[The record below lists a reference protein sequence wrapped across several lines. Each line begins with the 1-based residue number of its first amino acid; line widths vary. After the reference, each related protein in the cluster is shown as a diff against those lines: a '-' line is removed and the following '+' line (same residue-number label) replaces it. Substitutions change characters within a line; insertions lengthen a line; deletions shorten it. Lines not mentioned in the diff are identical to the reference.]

1 MSARV
6 NPKWFE
12 RYMLPRQLEAFYGA
26 LNNRIYLITGPGG
39 TGKTYVIDRLVEY
52 FKHQE
57 LNVTLAAPTGKAAK
71 RMEQMA
77 QHPAS
82 TIHRLLGYNGHSF
95 ARDASCPIDTDV
107 LIVDEVSMLD
117 VNVCYHLFKA
127 IDFTRTRLILAGD
140 HNQLPPVGPGNILRD
155 ILSND
160 LIPHTVLDE
169 IVRQAGALRRNSLS
183 ILQGKVVGLRKSDEK
198 SPDWSVVHSYDSP
211 EDILNYLIHLFEN
224 VLWDKLG
231 FHLIRGVQV
240 LSPQYRGVLGVQS
253 LNIAIQEVVQRKL
266 FKRHIPPVPSGRR
279 PRLYPG
285 DKVIQT
291 RNNYELNIMNGHI
304 GIVKDVDERTGECVV
319 DFEDVGRL
327 ELSREQLRDILLAHA
342 VSIHRSQGSEF
353 GCVITIIHSSHRFM
367 LHRNLFYT
375 GVSRAQKKAII
386 LGDAKGI
393 RYSAKEQQLFKRRTF
408 LSLAEVRSQ

>member
-1 MSARV
+1 MSANV
-6 NPKWFE
+6 TPQWFE
-12 RYMLPRQLEAFYGA
+12 RHMLPKQLKAFRGA
-26 LNNRIYLITGPGG
+26 INNRFYLITGPSG

-57 LNVTLAAPTGKAAK
+57 LSVTLAAPTGKAAK

-77 QHPAS
+77 KHPAS
-82 TIHRLLGYNGHSF
+82 TIHRLLGYNGQTFVRNS
-95 ARDASCPIDTDV
+95 SCPINTDV
-107 LIVDEVSMLD
+107 LILDEVSMLD
-117 VNVCYHLFKA
+117 VNVCYHLFKT

-155 ILSND
+155 ILKND
-160 LIPHTVLDE
+160 LIAHTVLDE
-169 IVRQAGALRRNSLS
+169 IVRQAGALRKNSLS
-183 ILQGKVVGLRKSDEK
+183 ILEGKVVGLSKSDEK
-198 SPDWSVVHSYDSP
+198 SPDWAVVHSYDSP
-211 EDILNYLIHLFEN
+211 EEILNYLIHLFEN

-231 FHLIRGVQV
+231 FHLISGVQV

-266 FKRHIPPVPSGRR
+266 FNRHIPPVPSGRR

-291 RNNYELNIMNGHI
+291 RNNYDLNIMNGHI
-304 GIVKDVDERTGECVV
+304 GWVENFDESTGKCVV
-319 DFEDVGRL
+319 DFDDVGKL
-327 ELSREQLRDILLAHA
+327 ELGKEHLRDILLAHA

-353 GCVITIIHSSHRFM
+353 PCVVTIIHSSHRFM

-393 RYSAKEQQLFKRRTF
+393 RYCAKEQQLFKRRTF
-408 LSLAEVRSQ
+408 LSLSGGLTQ

>member
-1 MSARV
+1 MSASV

-12 RYMLPRQLEAFYGA
+12 RYMLPKQLEAFHGA
-26 LNNRIYLITGPGG
+26 INNRIYLITGPGG

-52 FKHQE
+52 FKHHE

-77 QHPAS
+77 QHSAS
-82 TIHRLLGYNGHSF
+82 TLHRLLGYNGHTF
-95 ARDASCPIDTDV
+95 TRNASCPISTDV

-127 IDFTRTRLILAGD
+127 IDFSKTRLILAGD

-155 ILSND
+155 ILRNN
-160 LIPHTVLDE
+160 LIAHTVLDQ
-169 IVRQAGALRRNSLS
+169 IVRQSGALRRNCLS
-183 ILQGKVVGLRKSDEK
+183 ILQGNVIGLRQSDEK
-198 SPDWSVVHSYDSP
+198 SSDWSVVHSYDSP

-240 LSPQYRGVLGVQS
+240 LSPQYRSVLGVQS

-291 RNNYELNIMNGHI
+291 RNNYDLNIMNGHI
-304 GIVKDVDERTGECVV
+304 GLVEQVDERTGECVI
-319 DFEDVGRL
+319 DFEDAGKL
-327 ELSREQLRDILLAHA
+327 ELNKEQLRDILLAHA

-353 GCVITIIHSSHRFM
+353 PCVITIIHSSHRFM

-386 LGDAKGI
+386 LGDTKGI
-393 RYSAKEQQLFKRRTF
+393 RYCANEQQLFKRRTF
-408 LSLAEVRSQ
+408 LSLAGVKS